1 MPQQIDPRIIES
13 AMITIPQNFAARLQM
28 NCDAES
34 STLCR
39 NVGVSPDKEEADNLR
54 FCIRLDMRRRQTAKT
69 LETKIAQL
77 RLSIWA
83 RTKRQ

>member
-1 MPQQIDPRIIES
+1 MPQQIDLRIIES

-54 FCIRLDMRRRQTAKT
+54 FCIRLDIRRQTAKT

-77 RLSIWA
+77 RLAIWA